1 MPDGRLRRRTKIVTH
16 DGEQSELIS
25 EQTLA
30 LFLEQ
35 NDADPLTDILV
46 QSLEE
51 TLSILRDEIAFQT
64 VH

>member
-1 MPDGRLRRRTKIVTH
+1 MTVTH

-35 NDADPLTDILV
+35 NDGDPLTDILV

-51 TLSILRDEIAFQT
+51 TLSILRDEIAFET
-64 VH
+64 LH

>member
-1 MPDGRLRRRTKIVTH
+1 MTLSQECENT
-16 DGEQSELIS
+16 ESIS

-30 LFLEQ
+30 LFLEDNSIDQ
-35 NDADPLTDILV
+35 LTDILV

-51 TLSILRDEIAFQT
+51 TLSILRDEYCFDT

>member
-1 MPDGRLRRRTKIVTH
+1 MTVTH
-16 DGEQSELIS
+16 DVEHCDMIS

-46 QSLEE
+46 RSLEE
-51 TLSILRDEIAFQT
+51 TLSILRDEISFDT
-64 VH
+64 LH

>member
-1 MPDGRLRRRTKIVTH
+1 MTLSHEYENSDF
-16 DGEQSELIS
+16 IS

-30 LFLEQ
+30 LFLEDNSIDQ
-35 NDADPLTDILV
+35 LTDILV

-51 TLSILRDEIAFQT
+51 TLSILRDEYCFDT

>member
-1 MPDGRLRRRTKIVTH
+1 MTLSHEHEHADF
-16 DGEQSELIS
+16 IS

-30 LFLEQ
+30 LFLED
-35 NDADPLTDILV
+35 NDVDTITDILV

-51 TLSILRDEIAFQT
+51 TLSILRDEYAFDT